1 MKCKIDGCDRECRY
15 MEQQVCQKH
24 YFRMMRYGT
33 YELTK
38 HGKGKGISANAKGY
52 VMIKEPSH
60 PLAMKNGFVYEHRK
74 AVYAKF
80 GEHLPP
86 CELCGKYVTWA
97 NAHIDHKDDR
107 VNNNN
112 PDNLRVLCNACNVMR
127 SRIHIPSHTRKNSHA
142 ITFNGET
149 KTPAEWSRDPRVSIA
164 GNTILFRLRKGM
176 SVEQALFGQKL
187 THRGKKANGYQPKYG
202 EYQQKLKDLRD
213 SRREAA

>member
-1 MKCKIDGCDRECRY
+1 MKCKIEGCDRECRY

-38 HGKGKGISANAKGY
+38 HGKGKGFSTNAKGY
-52 VMIKEPSH
+52 VMIKEPLH
-60 PLAMKNGFVYEHRK
+60 PLAMKNGCVYEHRK
-74 AVYAKF
+74 VMYAKY
-80 GEHLPP
+80 GEQLPP
-86 CELCGKYVTWA
+86 CELCEKTVTWE

-107 VNNNN
+107 VNNNE

-127 SRIHIPSHTRKNSHA
+127 SRIHIPSHTRKRNHA

-176 SVEQALFGQKL
+176 SVEQALFGEKL

-213 SRREAA
+213 SRSEAA